1 MGIKTAGKLILA
13 SASPRRK
20 ELLKLLGL
28 DFEVLPSCIE
38 ETSRTGE
45 TPKEHVLRLSAQK
58 VLALSSFYPEA
69 WIIGADTVVVLDGG
83 FMGKP
88 ATSAEAKIMLKKLSG
103 REHQV
108 HTGFTIARKIT
119 DILLQEAV
127 ISSVFFKRLSEEE
140 VNWYVETDEPYD
152 KAGGYAL
159 QGMGAFFISR
169 ITGSYTNVI
178 GLPLC
183 EAVNLLKSAGAIEF
197 PR

>member
-1 MGIKTAGKLILA
+1 MGIRTAGKLILA
-13 SASPRRK
+13 SASPRRM

-28 DFEVLPSCIE
+28 DFEALPSGIE
-38 ETSRTGE
+38 ETSRIGE
-45 TPKEHVLRLSAQK
+45 TPEEHVLRLSAQK
-58 VLALSSFYPEA
+58 VLALSSSYPEA
-69 WIIGADTVVVLDGG
+69 WVIGADTVVVLDGG

-88 ATSAEAKIMLKKLSG
+88 ATIAEAKIMLKKLSG

-127 ISSVFFKRLSEEE
+127 TSSVFFKHISEEE
-140 VNWYVETDEPYD
+140 LNWYAGTDEPYD

-159 QGMGAFFISR
+159 QGRGALFISR

-183 EAVNLLKSAGAIEF
+183 EVVNLLKSAGAIEF
-197 PR
+197 HG

>member
-1 MGIKTAGKLILA
+1 M
-13 SASPRRK
+13 
-20 ELLKLLGL
+20 
-28 DFEVLPSCIE
+28 
-38 ETSRTGE
+38 
-45 TPKEHVLRLSAQK
+45 LRLSAQK

-88 ATSAEAKIMLKKLSG
+88 ATIAEAKIMLKRLSG
-103 REHQV
+103 REHHV
-108 HTGFTIARKIT
+108 YTGFTIARKVT

-140 VNWYVETDEPYD
+140 VNWYVGTDEPYD

-159 QGMGAFFISR
+159 QGRGAFFISR

-178 GLPLC
+178 GFPLC
-183 EAVNLLKSAGAIEF
+183 EAVSLLKSAGAIEF
-197 PR
+197 PG

>member
-28 DFEVLPSCIE
+28 DFEVLPSGVE

-45 TPKEHVLRLSAQK
+45 TPEEHVLRLSAQK
-58 VLALSSFYPEA
+58 VLALSSSYPEA

-88 ATSAEAKIMLKKLSG
+88 ATIAEAKIMLKKLSG

>member
-88 ATSAEAKIMLKKLSG
+88 ATIAEAKIMLKKLSG

>member
-28 DFEVLPSCIE
+28 HFDVLPSGIE
-38 ETSRTGE
+38 ETSRSGE
-45 TPKEHVLRLSAQK
+45 TPEEHVLRLSTQK
-58 VLALSSFYPEA
+58 VFALSSSYPEA
-69 WIIGADTVVVLDGG
+69 WVIGADTVVVLDGG

-88 ATSAEAKIMLKKLSG
+88 ATIAEAKIMLKKLSG

-108 HTGFTIARKIT
+108 YTGFAIARKIT

-159 QGMGAFFISR
+159 QGRGAFFISR

-197 PR
+197 PG

>member
-28 DFEVLPSCIE
+28 DFEVLPSGIE

-45 TPKEHVLRLSAQK
+45 TPDEHVLRLSAQK
-58 VLALSSFYPEA
+58 VLALSSSYPEA
-69 WIIGADTVVVLDGG
+69 WVIGADTVVVLDGG

-88 ATSAEAKIMLKKLSG
+88 ATIAEAKIMLKKLSG

-108 HTGFTIARKIT
+108 YTGFTIARKIT

-127 ISSVFFKRLSEEE
+127 ISSVFF
-140 VNWYVETDEPYD
+140 
-152 KAGGYAL
+152 
-159 QGMGAFFISR
+159 
-169 ITGSYTNVI
+169 
-178 GLPLC
+178 
-183 EAVNLLKSAGAIEF
+183 
-197 PR
+197 